1 MGLSG
6 RDISLNLL
14 RWLFGAVFLFSG
26 LTKAVD
32 PVGTSVFVEKYL
44 TTYGLD
50 ALMEFALPIAV
61 ALATVELALGIAVI
75 VNAFHRL
82 TLHISLLFVAL
93 FTIITLLSATVLP
106 IGDCGCFGDAVKL
119 SPWATFWKNIGLLVV
134 VVVLLRY
141 DHREYTTSLTQI
153 GLCLVGLLFALGL
166 NLYALRHQPLVDFLP
181 YKVGTDL
188 RTEVA
193 EERAK
198 AAENIKLVFMDKTTG
213 EEHLFTSTD
222 SDCWLDANLEYIDVR
237 QEAVPDAKFA
247 DFAIYDAE
255 GNDVSSELLEQEGRS
270 AWLCVGSLDVMD
282 KEYERGIK
290 SLMKQ
295 YPAHAIK
302 VLTSTDTVG
311 EMFGLECYTVDA
323 MTLRSMMRSKIGVII
338 INSGVVELKADIRDI

>member
-1 MGLSG
+1 MLSVKH
-6 RDISLNLL
+6 ISLNLL

-44 TTYGLD
+44 ATYGLD
-50 ALMEFALPIAV
+50 ALLEFALPIAIV
-61 ALATVELALGIAVI
+61 LATVELTLGIEVV
-75 VNAFHRL
+75 VNAFHRV
-82 TLHISLLFVAL
+82 TIRIVLLFVAI

-119 SPWATFWKNIGLLVV
+119 SPWATFWKNIALLVV
-134 VVVLLRY
+134 VVVLVKY
-141 DHREYTTSLTQI
+141 DNEEYATSLTQI
-153 GLCLVGLLFALGL
+153 VVCLLGLLFALGI

-181 YKVGTDL
+181 YKVSTDL
-188 RTEVA
+188 RTAVA

-198 AAENIKLVFMDKTTG
+198 AAENIKLVFKDKITG
-213 EEHLFTSTD
+213 EERLFASTD
-222 SDCWLDANLEYIDVR
+222 SDCWLDANLEYVDVR
-237 QEAVPDAKFA
+237 QEAMPDAKFA

-255 GNDVSSELLEQEGRS
+255 GNDVSTVLLEQEGRT
-270 AWLCVGSLDVMD
+270 AWLCVASLEMMD
-282 KEYERGIK
+282 EEYNRGIH
-290 SLMKQ
+290 SLMQQ

-311 EMFGLECYTVDA
+311 EMFGLECYKVDA
-323 MTLRSMMRSKIGVII
+323 MTLRSMMRSEIGVII

>member
-1 MGLSG
+1 MLSVKH
-6 RDISLNLL
+6 ISLNLL

-32 PVGTSVFVEKYL
+32 PVGTSVCVEKYL
-44 TTYGLD
+44 MTYGLD
-50 ALMEFALPIAV
+50 ALLESALPIAI
-61 ALATVELALGIAVI
+61 ALATVELTLGIAVV
-75 VNAFHRL
+75 VNVFHRA
-82 TLHISLLFVAL
+82 TLRVALLFVAI

-119 SPWATFWKNIGLLVV
+119 SPWATFWKNIALLVV
-134 VVVLLRY
+134 AVVLIRC
-141 DHREYTTSLTQI
+141 DSKEYKSSLTQI
-153 GLCLVGLLFALGL
+153 VVCFVGLLFSLGI

-188 RTEVA
+188 RTAVA

-198 AAENIKLVFMDKTTG
+198 AAENIKLVFKDKTTG
-213 EEHLFTSTD
+213 EERLFASTD
-222 SDCWLDANLEYIDVR
+222 SDCWLDANLEYVDVR
-237 QEAVPDAKFA
+237 NEAVPDAKFA

-255 GNDVSSELLEQEGRS
+255 GNDVSTALLEQEGRS

-302 VLTSTDTVG
+302 VLTSTDTAG
-311 EMFGLECYTVDA
+311 EMFGLECYKVDA
-323 MTLRSMMRSKIGVII
+323 MTLRSMMRSEIGVII